1 MGAAYKIRAS
11 AVVLLAVLLAA
22 CAGRPV
28 REAPPAPTPAPQ
40 AISREGRAFAV
51 VSRESLLTVLVYRGG
66 PLAKAGHNHVVASH
80 TLTGVAYAPPEVTGA
95 SFEMRVPVNEL
106 VIDEADLRTL
116 EGPDFPPD
124 VPESAREGTRRNLLG
139 TALLDGEHYP
149 EILLQSE
156 RIERTAEGAQA
167 QVRVTVRDQVRS
179 VTVPLHYEMTG
190 DELRVSGEFP
200 LKQTDLGLTPFS
212 LLGGAL
218 RVEDGIQVRFR
229 VVARA
234 AEGQ

>member
-1 MGAAYKIRAS
+1 
-11 AVVLLAVLLAA
+11 
-22 CAGRPV
+22 
-28 REAPPAPTPAPQ
+28 
-40 AISREGRAFAV
+40 
-51 VSRESLLTVLVYRGG
+51 VLVYRGG

-95 SFEMRVPVNEL
+95 SFEMHVPVNEL

-124 VPESAREGTRRNLLG
+124 VPESAKEGTRRNMLG
-139 TALLDGEHYP
+139 AALLDGEHYP

-156 RIERTAEGAQA
+156 RIEHTADGAQA
-167 QVRVTVRDQVRS
+167 QVRVTVRDQARS
-179 VTVPLHYEMTG
+179 VTVPLRYEMTG
-190 DELRVSGEFP
+190 DELRVSGELP

-234 AEGQ
+234 SADP